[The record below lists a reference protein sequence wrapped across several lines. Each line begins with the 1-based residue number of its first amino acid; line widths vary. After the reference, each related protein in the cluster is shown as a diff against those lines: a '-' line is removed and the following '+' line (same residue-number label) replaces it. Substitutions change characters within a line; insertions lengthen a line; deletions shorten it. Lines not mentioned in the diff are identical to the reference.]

1 MKKTKVIGILI
12 IILVILLTIV
22 LFFITDLTLLNT
34 TSNDEYVNTTNN
46 IEKNNVQNEVTSN
59 TVSNENSTNN
69 TVNSN
74 TNSTNSSNDSTTN
87 DVFYNKEETG
97 NTKYSENQLDNVSI
111 EINGITED
119 ISKHIKNQSEF
130 IKAIKEYIYK
140 NGLVDATAM
149 EVQKYEYQENT
160 DRLGIIFVLNN
171 TNENKLRVIV
181 NAKLIFQIIIK
192 RRHILIE
199 KSN

>member
-46 IEKNNVQNEVTSN
+46 IEKNNVQNEVASN

-181 NAKLIFQIIIK
+181 NANGKIDI
-192 RRHILIE
+192 
-199 KSN
+199 SDYN

>member
-12 IILVILLTIV
+12 IILVILLTVV
-22 LFFITDLTLLNT
+22 LFFIADLTLLNT
-34 TSNDEYVNTTNN
+34 NNNDNYVNTTNDKGN
-46 IEKNNVQNEVTSN
+46 SIVQNEVTSN
-59 TVSNENSTNN
+59 NVSNEISTNNVVNSNGNATNLANSTNE
-69 TVNSN
+69 SAF
-74 TNSTNSSNDSTTN
+74 N
-87 DVFYNKEETG
+87 DVFYNDEEKG
-97 NTKYSENQLDNVSI
+97 NTKYNENQLDNVSI

-181 NAKLIFQIIIK
+181 NANGKIDI
-192 RRHILIE
+192 
-199 KSN
+199 SDYN

>member
-22 LFFITDLTLLNT
+22 LFFIADLTLLNT

-181 NAKLIFQIIIK
+181 NANGKIDI
-192 RRHILIE
+192 
-199 KSN
+199 SDYN

>member
-12 IILVILLTIV
+12 IILVILLTVV
-22 LFFITDLTLLNT
+22 LFFIADLTLLNT

-46 IEKNNVQNEVTSN
+46 IEKNNVQDEVTSN

-74 TNSTNSSNDSTTN
+74 LNTTNSTNSSNDSTTN

-181 NAKLIFQIIIK
+181 NANGKIDI
-192 RRHILIE
+192 
-199 KSN
+199 SDYN

>member
-119 ISKHIKNQSEF
+119 ISKDIKNQSEF

-181 NAKLIFQIIIK
+181 NANGKIDI
-192 RRHILIE
+192 
-199 KSN
+199 SDYN

>member
-22 LFFITDLTLLNT
+22 LFFITHLTLLNT
-34 TSNDEYVNTTNN
+34 TTNDEYVNTTNN

-181 NAKLIFQIIIK
+181 NANGKIDI
-192 RRHILIE
+192 
-199 KSN
+199 SDYN

>member
-171 TNENKLRVIV
+171 TNEIKLRVIV
-181 NAKLIFQIIIK
+181 NANGKIDI
-192 RRHILIE
+192 
-199 KSN
+199 SDYN

>member
-59 TVSNENSTNN
+59 TVSNENSNNN

-181 NAKLIFQIIIK
+181 NANGKIDI
-192 RRHILIE
+192 
-199 KSN
+199 SDYN

>member
-1 MKKTKVIGILI
+1 MEKNAISLIDYADIILELCENILQIKPEELQRQWGIERKVSKLI
-12 IILVILLTIV
+12 ISLY
-22 LFFITDLTLLNT
+22 
-34 TSNDEYVNTTNN
+34 DET
-46 IEKNNVQNEVTSN
+46 
-59 TVSNENSTNN
+59 
-69 TVNSN
+69 

-181 NAKLIFQIIIK
+181 NANGKIDI
-192 RRHILIE
+192 
-199 KSN
+199 SDYN

>member
-1 MKKTKVIGILI
+1 M
-12 IILVILLTIV
+12 
-22 LFFITDLTLLNT
+22 
-34 TSNDEYVNTTNN
+34 NTTNN
-46 IEKNNVQNEVTSN
+46 IEKNNVQDEVTSN

-74 TNSTNSSNDSTTN
+74 LNTTNSTNSSNDSTTN

-181 NAKLIFQIIIK
+181 NANGKIDI
-192 RRHILIE
+192 
-199 KSN
+199 SDYN

>member
-171 TNENKLRVIV
+171 ANENKLRVIV
-181 NAKLIFQIIIK
+181 NANGKIDI
-192 RRHILIE
+192 
-199 KSN
+199 SDYN

>member
-181 NAKLIFQIIIK
+181 NANGKIDI
-192 RRHILIE
+192 
-199 KSN
+199 SDYN

>member
-130 IKAIKEYIYK
+130 IKAIKECIYK

-181 NAKLIFQIIIK
+181 NANGKIDI
-192 RRHILIE
+192 
-199 KSN
+199 SDYN

>member
-74 TNSTNSSNDSTTN
+74 TNTTNSSNDSTTN
-87 DVFYNKEETG
+87 DVFYIKEETG

-181 NAKLIFQIIIK
+181 NANGKIDI
-192 RRHILIE
+192 
-199 KSN
+199 SDYN

>member
-74 TNSTNSSNDSTTN
+74 TNSTDSSNDSTTN

-181 NAKLIFQIIIK
+181 NANGKIDI
-192 RRHILIE
+192 
-199 KSN
+199 SDYN

>member
-22 LFFITDLTLLNT
+22 IFFITDLTLLNT

-181 NAKLIFQIIIK
+181 NANGKIDI
-192 RRHILIE
+192 
-199 KSN
+199 SDYN

>member
-59 TVSNENSTNN
+59 TVSNENRTNN

-181 NAKLIFQIIIK
+181 NANGKIDI
-192 RRHILIE
+192 
-199 KSN
+199 SDYN